1 MCLLGSDVVVKTKN
15 MKLILIDP
23 DNFII
28 LRSEGNLIFGE
39 MLRDEKEKDPS
50 ENYLLEKE
58 YATSEISKSEVKILI
73 NNFIEKNL

>member
-1 MCLLGSDVVVKTKN
+1 LCLLGSDVVVKTKN

-58 YATSEISKSEVKILI
+58 YATSEISKSEVKVLI

>member
-58 YATSEISKSEVKILI
+58 YATSEISKSEVKVLI

>member
-1 MCLLGSDVVVKTKN
+1 MCLLGLVFVKTKN

-58 YATSEISKSEVKILI
+58 YATSEISKSEVKVLI

>member
-1 MCLLGSDVVVKTKN
+1 LCLLGSVFVKTKN

-28 LRSEGNLIFGE
+28 LHSEGNLIFGE